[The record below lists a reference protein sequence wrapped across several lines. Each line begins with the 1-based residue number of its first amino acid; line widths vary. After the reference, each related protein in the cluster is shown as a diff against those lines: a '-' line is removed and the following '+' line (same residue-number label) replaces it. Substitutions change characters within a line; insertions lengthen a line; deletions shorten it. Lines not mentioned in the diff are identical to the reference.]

1 MQTGWRYLPSV
12 IPGIIVIA
20 GNLLGGGW
28 AWSNTLFT
36 LGILPLLDIM
46 GWNNKKD
53 NPTHEDSTIPDLIL
67 LLNVLLHTAAI
78 STLLFGVYQGWL
90 VGSAWWGAA
99 VSTGLNA
106 GVSGITVAH
115 ELIHRKERWWQNLGI
130 WNLFLVNYT
139 HFYVE
144 HIRGHH
150 RNVGTMQDAA
160 TARRG
165 ESFYRYFVRTV
176 PGQWINALRI
186 EAERWRKQGKSPY
199 NWRNF
204 VVRSAIAQ
212 LLVAALL
219 WFWLPSLAWAY
230 LLQSFVA
237 FFLLETVNYGEHYGL
252 ERTPGSKF
260 MPEHAW
266 QSDSIT
272 SRFTLVELSR
282 HSDHH
287 MKASKPFHTLSSHNE
302 SPELPVGYFGMFY
315 MLIIP
320 PLWFRRID
328 PLLDRYQQQRTS

>member
-1 MQTGWRYLPSV
+1 MNGSWRYALSLV
-12 IPGIIVIA
+12 PGIVVLA

-28 AWSNTLFT
+28 AWGNVLFT
-36 LGILPLLDIM
+36 LGLLPIIDVM
-46 GWNNKKD
+46 GLKDKRD
-53 NPTHEDSTIPDLIL
+53 NPAEEAGIPNLIL

-78 STLLFGVYQGWL
+78 VTLLIGVYGGWL
-90 VGSAWWGAA
+90 TGSAWWGAA
-99 VSTGLNA
+99 LSTGLNA

-130 WNLFLVNYT
+130 WNLLLVNYT

-144 HIRGHH
+144 HIWGHH
-150 RNVGTMQDAA
+150 RLVGTPQDPA

-165 ESFYRYFVRTV
+165 ETFYRYFARTV
-176 PGQWINALRI
+176 PAQWLSAWRL
-186 EAERWRKQGKSPY
+186 EAERWKRQEKSPY
-199 NWRNF
+199 GLQNF
-204 VVRSAIAQ
+204 VVRSALAQ
-212 LLVAALL
+212 LLIAAGLL
-219 WFWLPSLAWAY
+219 AISPAVMAAY

-252 ERTPGSKF
+252 VRQPGSKF
-260 MPEHAW
+260 MAEHAW

-287 MKASKPFHTLSSHNE
+287 MKASKPYHTLVSQAE

-315 MLIIP
+315 MLMIP
-320 PLWFRRID
+320 PLWFRVID
-328 PLLDRYQQQRTS
+328 PLIDRYQLQRAA